1 MQKKGYNKIPNLYMK
16 NTLNKL
22 GIEANF
28 LNLIKHIYKIPIV
41 NIIYSYENLKL
52 TPLLSGTRQR
62 LSPVLLSSVE
72 EKTQTSFQKQIYSY
86 YLENLT
92 TTLTA
97 CAVWICHERAS
108 DEFTL
113 MSNGGATPWWDET
126 WLLSWIRM
134 VVMMTSS
141 CNLSLNLAFDWNARL
156 AFQ

>member
-16 NTLNKL
+16 NILNKL
-22 GIEANF
+22 GIEGNF

-41 NIIYSYENLKL
+41 NIIYNYEDLKL

-86 YLENLT
+86 YLEKLT
-92 TTLTA
+92 TTLRA
-97 CAVWICHERAS
+97 CAVWICDERAS

-126 WLLSWIRM
+126 WLLSGSEW
-134 VVMMTSS
+134 
-141 CNLSLNLAFDWNARL
+141 L
-156 AFQ
+156 